1 MFNYILGI
9 AWFVLV
15 VYSLYLLITGKKP
28 QNLNVLIWALLIIFL
43 PVIGVVLYW
52 IIERKVLKKEK
63 A

>member
-52 IIERKVLKKEK
+52 IIERKVLK
-63 A
+63 